1 MPEVTVVI
9 PTYNRA
15 HFIGRAIHSALAQ
28 TYSDIEVVVVDDG
41 STDDTQ
47 TQIESLAQTDGRVRY
62 LGHKTNRGAQ
72 AARNTGIRAARG
84 RYIALLDSD
93 DEWLPDKL
101 VMQMAVFK
109 QGPPNLGVVHCGYR
123 TKHTDGQLPQD
134 KCFALRGNIYRALLA
149 SYGLGPTS
157 IFVVKKEHLERSG
170 LFNEQV
176 RAWQEW
182 DMCIRLA
189 RHCEFDYVP
198 QSLVI
203 YHLHD
208 SPTIS
213 KGLLLSA
220 LGYLDVVGLHR
231 NEILRLCGQNALV
244 KHLEFARSQFVLA
257 GYQLLGVREH
267 RQAAKVF
274 VRAARVKPFR
284 WRWLVHASAVMLGPR
299 VYWRLVH
306 LRQWLAEV
314 VSRTQLSSQ
323 TTDD

>member
-9 PTYNRA
+9 PTYNRVR
-15 HFIGRAIHSALAQ
+15 FVGRAIRSALAQ

-47 TQIESLAQTDGRVRY
+47 TQIESLAQADERVRY
-62 LGHKTNRGAQ
+62 LRHEANRGAQ

-93 DEWLPDKL
+93 DEWLPNKL
-101 VMQMAVFK
+101 ATQMAVFE
-109 QGPPNLGVVHCGYR
+109 QGPSNLGVVHCGYR
-123 TKHTDGQLPQD
+123 TKHADGQLPQD
-134 KCFALRGNIYRALLA
+134 KCFALRGNIYRELLA

-157 IFVVKKEHLERSG
+157 ILVVKKEHLERAG

-198 QSLVI
+198 RSLVV

-208 SPTIS
+208 SSTIS
-213 KGLLLSA
+213 KDLLLSG

-231 NEILRLCGQNALV
+231 SEILRLCGQDVLA
-244 KHLEFARSQFVLA
+244 KHLEFARYQFVLA
-257 GYQLLGVREH
+257 GYELLESRKR
-267 RQAAKVF
+267 RQAVKVF
-274 VRAARVKPFR
+274 IRAARVKPFR
-284 WRWLVHASAVMLGPR
+284 WKLLVHAGVAMLGPR

-306 LRQWLAEV
+306 LRRWLREAA
-314 VSRTQLSSQ
+314 SKTQLASQ
-323 TTDD
+323 IMDD